1 MIVCTAMP
9 NHAHWLNKLRHLNPN
24 RSRTKGM
31 APHKPCLL
39 LSLLDMAQDG
49 ELISADLRRTPGLH
63 ARFNAFTSIALT
75 RWGGKMDVRYPFYY
89 LKSQGFWQAL
99 DAGGQASRGVD
110 ATESVRLDPDY
121 LQCSQDP
128 DFRRSARIVLVE
140 TYFPPEER
148 VALYALLGVR
158 AQTAEFQKE
167 LSVLKEPVAEYAI
180 QQGRSARFSVQVV
193 CGYHHTC
200 AFTGYRII
208 TDLCESV
215 VEAAHIEPFA
225 KTRNND
231 IHNGLALSRN
241 AHWAFDRGLWS
252 VDDQFRIL
260 VNPDRFQEWGP
271 DELGLIHYRGHMLQF
286 APQSTLRPHPEYLRG
301 HRKAWGFGNKG

>member
-1 MIVCTAMP
+1 V
-9 NHAHWLNKLRHLNPN
+9 
-24 RSRTKGM
+24 
-31 APHKPCLL
+31 
-39 LSLLDMAQDG
+39 
-49 ELISADLRRTPGLH
+49 DLT
-63 ARFNAFTSIALT
+63 
-75 RWGGKMDVRYPFYY
+75 YPFYY

-99 DAGGQASRGVD
+99 DAERHTARGVD
-110 ATESVRLDPDY
+110 ATDSITLDASF
-121 LQCSQDP
+121 LACMQDA

-167 LSVLKEPVAEYAI
+167 LSVLKEPVAEYAVE
-180 QQGRSARFSVQVV
+180 QGRSARFSVQVV
-193 CGYHHTC
+193 CGYQHTC
-200 AFTGYRII
+200 ALTGYRII
-208 TDLCESV
+208 TQSGESV
-215 VEAAHIEPFA
+215 VEAAHIEPWA

-260 VNPDRFQEWGP
+260 VDPLRFQEWGP
-271 DELGLIHYRGHMLQF
+271 DDLGLMHYRGHMLQF
-286 APQSTLRPHPEYLRG
+286 APQASLRPHPEYLRG
-301 HRKAWGFGNKG
+301 HRKAWGFRNKD